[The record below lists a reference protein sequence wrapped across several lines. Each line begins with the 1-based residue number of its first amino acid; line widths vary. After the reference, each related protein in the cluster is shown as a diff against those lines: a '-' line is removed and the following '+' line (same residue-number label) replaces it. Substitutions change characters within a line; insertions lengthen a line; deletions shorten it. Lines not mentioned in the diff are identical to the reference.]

1 MAEYIFVG
9 LPLMPRTSGSV
20 PVRPTIRNT
29 LNKGI
34 GYLAGEFPGGITTVE
49 GVPVAATVRIIYRP
63 ASGETGDGS
72 VVAEVQSAP
81 DGSWLVAGL
90 NPKLRYDVIGR
101 LDGFNDVIAS
111 NVKPVDILAID
122 YRNFLSFSD
131 LSNEVGGYIEV
142 YGGIPPYTASVIDV
156 FPAGLSASISDKKLI
171 VAGESGQEGFFTPS
185 VLIAASN
192 GVERVISIPLPI
204 GSYAQN
210 NMTATSTLES
220 APDFKSVQGSISFAG
235 GVPPYSAQVL
245 GSLPAG
251 FYVEVDGLEVS
262 IEGSTAEESYSN
274 PTIKITASNGA
285 SVEVPVVIVANF
297 YRPGR
302 LKASYEELTGI
313 TLTWGSSRATQS
325 ISIYRSETPFDMAAL
340 PSPIAVIGGDV
351 ETYSDASVT
360 VGTSYYYMVMA
371 ECNGVHR
378 ESKVVSAVAKTG
390 YRYWRINATAGN
402 SHISIGELEF
412 SESVGGTNG
421 CVGGEAISNGD
432 WPTLLKEYAF
442 DGSFTDPSWAAAVGT
457 AGWLGYRFTA
467 PMAIREA
474 RISAR
479 SGSNQSPRDFTVE
492 YSEDGTLWQVAA
504 SFTNVTSWPSYALK
518 SFTW

>member
-1 MAEYIFVG
+1 MSEIYSVTEPFPETRLSYIAVYRPFV
-9 LPLMPRTSGSV
+9 LDMTGS
-20 PVRPTIRNT
+20 
-29 LNKGI
+29 
-34 GYLAGEFPGGITTVE
+34 GYLSGEFPIGITTVE
-49 GVPVAATVRIIYRP
+49 GVPVTATVRVLIRSSTSRY
-63 ASGETGDGS
+63 SDGV

-111 NVKPVDILAID
+111 NVKPVDSLAID

-142 YGGIPPYTASVIDV
+142 YGGIPPYSVTVIDA

-171 VAGESGQEGFFTPS
+171 ISGESAQTGFFTPS
-185 VLIAASN
+185 VLVTASN
-192 GVERVISIPLPI
+192 GIERVIAIPLPI
-204 GSYAQN
+204 GSHAQN

-220 APDFKSVQGSISFAG
+220 TPDFKSVRGSISFAG

-245 GSLPAG
+245 GPLPAG

-262 IEGSTAEESYSN
+262 IKGSTTEESYSN
-274 PTIKITASNGA
+274 PTIKIAASNGA
-285 SVEVPVVIVANF
+285 FVEVPVVIVANF
-297 YRPGR
+297 YRPAR
-302 LKASYEELTGI
+302 LKASYGELTGI

-360 VGTSYYYMVMA
+360 VGTSYYYMVTA
-371 ECNGVHR
+371 ECNGVVM
-378 ESKVVSAVAKTG
+378 ESGSVNLFAKNG
-390 YRYWRINATAGN
+390 YMYWRINATAGN
-402 SHISIGELEF
+402 SHVSIGELEF
-412 SESVGGTNG
+412 SESVGGTNE

-432 WPTLLKEYAF
+432 WPSLLKEYAF

-467 PMAIREA
+467 PMDIREA